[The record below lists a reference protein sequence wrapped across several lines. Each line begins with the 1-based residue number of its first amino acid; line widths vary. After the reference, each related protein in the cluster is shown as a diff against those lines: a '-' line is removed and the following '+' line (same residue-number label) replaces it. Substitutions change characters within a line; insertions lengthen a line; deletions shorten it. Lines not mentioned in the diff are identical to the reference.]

1 MSTKQDAHTG
11 IFENRP
17 ENFQHFT
24 GIKMPS
30 SQLAELDCA
39 GKDIAIIG
47 TDQFTVSQLNKIS
60 QQARSV
66 KVFQINPQ
74 FVLPGT
80 ERGLHR
86 LLNHPLIIK
95 NRHLFNNRIKSIL
108 SLRYLENQVQN
119 LWLRRQLMPNLAAA
133 SKVYLKSDH
142 YYAAL
147 QRENCQLI
155 TWPIAKISENSI
167 HCINGDEYQVELIVH
182 TFQSAS

>member
-1 MSTKQDAHTG
+1 MSTKQDVHMG

-17 ENFQHFT
+17 ENFQHFA
-24 GIKMPS
+24 GFKVPS

-47 TDQFTVSQLNKIS
+47 TDQFTVSHLNHIS
-60 QQARSV
+60 QHARSV

-80 ERGLHR
+80 EHGLQR

-95 NRHLFNNRIKSIL
+95 NRRLFNSRIKSIL

-119 LWLRRQLMPNLAAA
+119 LWLRRQLMPNLAEV

-142 YYAAL
+142 YYTAL

-155 TWPIAKISENSI
+155 TWPISKISKDSI
-167 HCINGDEYQVELIVH
+167 YCINGAQHQVELIVY
-182 TFQSAS
+182 TFSL

>member
-1 MSTKQDAHTG
+1 MSTKQDAYAG

-24 GIKMPS
+24 GIKVPS

-39 GKDIAIIG
+39 RKDIAIIG
-47 TDQFTVSQLNKIS
+47 TDQFTVSQLNKIR

-80 ERGLHR
+80 ERGLQR

-95 NRHLFNNRIKSIL
+95 NRRLFNNRIKSIL

-119 LWLRRQLMPNLAAA
+119 LWLRRQLMPNLAA
-133 SKVYLKSDH
+133 SNRHYFKSDSF
-142 YYAAL
+142 YIAL

-155 TWPIAKISENSI
+155 TWPILKISDHAI
-167 HCINGDEYQVELIVH
+167 HCIHGENYPVEVIIQ
-182 TFQSAS
+182 TFK

>member
-1 MSTKQDAHTG
+1 MSTKQDLHAG

-17 ENFQHFT
+17 EHFQHFS
-24 GIKMPS
+24 GIQVPS
-30 SQLAELDCA
+30 SQLAELDYT
-39 GKDIAIIG
+39 GKDIAIVG
-47 TDQFTVSQLNKIS
+47 TDQFTVRHLDKIS

-80 ERGLHR
+80 ERGLQR

-95 NRHLFNNRIKSIL
+95 NRRLFNNRIKSIL

-119 LWLRRQLMPNLAAA
+119 VWLRRQLMPNLAAA
-133 SKVYLKSDH
+133 RKVYLKSDH

-155 TWPIAKISENSI
+155 TWPILKISENTI
-167 HCINGDEYQVELIVH
+167 HCINSEQHPVDIIIH
-182 TFQSAS
+182 TYLAEK